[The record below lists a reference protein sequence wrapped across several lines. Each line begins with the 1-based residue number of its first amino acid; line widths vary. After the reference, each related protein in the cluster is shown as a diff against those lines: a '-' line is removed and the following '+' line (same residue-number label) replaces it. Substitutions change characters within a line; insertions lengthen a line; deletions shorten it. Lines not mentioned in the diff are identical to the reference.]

1 MSVRN
6 RYFSNKKVTT
16 RHPIENLN
24 VTLGLFLHTIC
35 YCTHK
40 NIETLCFVVN
50 PKHKTFYTSLGANIM
65 GEEKTYAATNNVP
78 AVFMHISTTQL
89 SKNIQNHSS
98 ALIKEIGKI
107 PISPNFYRELE
118 KN

>member
-1 MSVRN
+1 
-6 RYFSNKKVTT
+6 
-16 RHPIENLN
+16 
-24 VTLGLFLHTIC
+24 
-35 YCTHK
+35 
-40 NIETLCFVVN
+40 
-50 PKHKTFYTSLGANIM
+50 M